1 MVDKGVREV
10 VREVDRKQAVKLR
23 QIEASAD
30 KAKYK
35 AAVAKSRA
43 EARDAAREARFHARM
58 ELAKVRAQRTAS
70 ETARV
75 NIALTAPAILVVLI
89 GGFIVALGTGA
100 LPDEAVATAAALLTM
115 LASGILTNLRS
126 IISETNG
133 NGHDDG
139 ESPKPKPKSVKA

>member
-1 MVDKGVREV
+1 MTDKTNEVREV
-10 VREVDRKQAVKLR
+10 VREVDRKTAVRLR
-23 QIEASAD
+23 QIQARAET
-30 KAKYK
+30 AKYK

-43 EARDAAREARFHARM
+43 EARDSAKEARFHARI
-58 ELAKVRAQRTAS
+58 ELAKMRAQRTAS

-126 IISETNG
+126 LIGESQASDT
-133 NGHDDG
+133 NGHDD
-139 ESPKPKPKSVKA
+139 PKPGGKTK